1 VESTYGDR
9 RHDGGDAQTALAEII
24 ERTTAR
30 GGTVIIP
37 AFAVGRAQTLLF
49 HLERLKAAGRL
60 GNIPIFLNSPM
71 AFDASDILCR
81 HIDDQK
87 LAEAAC
93 KAACGVAHYV
103 REVEDSKALNENPM
117 PKVIVS
123 ASGMAT
129 GGRVLHHL
137 KRYAPDPRST
147 ILFAGFQA
155 AGTRGATMM
164 AGAETVKIHGEYVP
178 VRAEVRNLPM
188 LSAHADA
195 DEILRW
201 LHNFRRPPRMT
212 FVTHGEPVAS
222 DVLRRRI
229 QDELG
234 WQATVPEHLDKAT
247 LS

>member
-1 VESTYGDR
+1 
-9 RHDGGDAQTALAEII
+9 
-24 ERTTAR
+24 
-30 GGTVIIP
+30 
-37 AFAVGRAQTLLF
+37 
-49 HLERLKAAGRL
+49 
-60 GNIPIFLNSPM
+60 
-71 AFDASDILCR
+71 
-81 HIDDQK
+81 
-87 LAEAAC
+87 
-93 KAACGVAHYV
+93 
-103 REVEDSKALNENPM
+103 M
-117 PKVIVS
+117 PKVIIS

>member
-1 VESTYGDR
+1 
-9 RHDGGDAQTALAEII
+9 
-24 ERTTAR
+24 
-30 GGTVIIP
+30 
-37 AFAVGRAQTLLF
+37 
-49 HLERLKAAGRL
+49 
-60 GNIPIFLNSPM
+60 
-71 AFDASDILCR
+71 
-81 HIDDQK
+81 
-87 LAEAAC
+87 
-93 KAACGVAHYV
+93 V

-117 PKVIVS
+117 HKVIVS